1 MLNDEERLRR
11 IQDILRADRIRR
23 SRNRL
28 AYMQVMRGLFLRRK
42 DPPTC
47 RDGRGDGGSTPPPS
61 TK

>member
-1 MLNDEERLRR
+1 MLNDEERYRR
-11 IQDILRADRIRR
+11 MQDILRADRIRR
-23 SRNRL
+23 SRERQAFMNI
-28 AYMQVMRGLFLRRK
+28 MRSMILRRK